1 MASTHVTS
9 FCCCWKRHIYKPL
22 AASAQQSITNVLD
35 RVVDV
40 DDPWLV
46 EEMLQELTKT
56 QRNWEKAAMNPMNI
70 KSLSDA
76 DLKDLF
82 EYARRKIE
90 KNRQTLDGYKTMNER
105 LLGTKS
111 ATDAVLSDSSTD
123 TDEAVKAVYQQLKQS
138 FSNIDKQIEANKS
151 KMEELI
157 GNMKSQMSTAEAIKE
172 EIGARSSEK
181 TASEDS

>member
-22 AASAQQSITNVLD
+22 SASAQQQQPTANLLD
-35 RVVDV
+35 VN
-40 DDPWLV
+40 DPWLV

-56 QRNWEKAAMNPMNI
+56 QRNWEKAAVNTMNI

-76 DLKDLF
+76 DLRDLF

-90 KNRQTLDGYKTMNER
+90 KNRQTLDGYKSMNKR

-111 ATDAVLSDSSTD
+111 TTDAVLSDSSTD

-157 GNMKSQMSTAEAIKE
+157 GNMKCQTSTAEAIKE
-172 EIGARSSEK
+172 EMNARNSEK
-181 TASEDS
+181 MTSEDS